1 MDEILTRIID
11 ENRVSEARGDDYV
24 LIDSETEGV
33 RIIKTTNL
41 LNRQMETEIM
51 EVDK

>member
-24 LIDSETEGV
+24 LIDSESEGI
-33 RIIKTTNL
+33 RIIRTTNL
-41 LNRQMETEIM
+41 LNQQMEPVNE
-51 EVDK
+51 